1 MDLDQLNKKI
11 EWLDEE
17 RRKDKTTI
25 SMLNERLAVLE
36 GNINGTSQELKSIQS
51 ETGRLS
57 AYAGKIEQ
65 IQEMVGQLKVD
76 LTRNIEL
83 VEKTRIDHS
92 KDTEKAR
99 QKEID
104 SINKSIV
111 ELRKSLEAFN
121 EIKRTLQVRQ
131 EEEFRLSRLIGE
143 VDKKISDIS
152 HSDEEYKRSFR
163 LLEEGRRQDA
173 KRLTDLL
180 GEVSA
185 VRKRQDEQ
193 RGKVDITTDTAR
205 KLELRVGELVA
216 AETERRQSVT
226 SFIEKQSMQQIERDR
241 TWKQWQERFASFDN
255 QTSVVD
261 AQLQTLDSMQRAV
274 KRSQDSFEEIT
285 QKFDRRINE
294 ITEISRINEDRFRQE
309 WGSFKTDDQKR
320 WTNYSL
326 SQEEQFRELSRQL
339 EKFVDRLV
347 QLEDLSQDIND
358 LVSQVNED
366 TQKRI
371 QSLVNLTHT
380 WAEDFS
386 RISKPSG

>member
-36 GNINGTSQELKSIQS
+36 GNINGTSQEVKSIQS

-57 AYAGKIEQ
+57 AYTVKIEQ

-76 LTRNIEL
+76 ISKNMEL

-92 KDTEKAR
+92 KDTEKVR

-104 SINKSIV
+104 SINKTIA
-111 ELRKSLEAFN
+111 ELRKSMESIN

-143 VDKKISDIS
+143 VDKRITDIT

-185 VRKRQDEQ
+185 IRKRQDEQ
-193 RGKVDITTDTAR
+193 RGKVDISTDTTR

-226 SFIEKQSMQQIERDR
+226 SFIEKQTMQQIDRDR
-241 TWKQWQERFASFDN
+241 TWKEWQERFGSFDN
-255 QTSVVD
+255 QTSIVET
-261 AQLQTLDSMQRAV
+261 QLQTLDSMQRAV
-274 KRSQDSFEEIT
+274 KRSQDSFDEIT

-326 SQEEQFRELSRQL
+326 SQEEQYRELSRQM
-339 EKFVDRLV
+339 EKYVERLV
-347 QLEDLSQDIND
+347 QLEDLFQDMND
-358 LVSQVNED
+358 LVSQVNEE

-371 QSLVNLTHT
+371 QSLVNLTHN
-380 WAEDFS
+380 WAEDFN